1 MQQKSNQPNIEA
13 ILNGDSQAFSKLVDD
28 YKNLVYTVALRMLK
42 NTEEAEE
49 VAQDTFVKVFKS
61 IKHFKGESKFSTW
74 IYRVAYNTCL
84 DRIKKNKKEL
94 LNTSIDEVEGFDI
107 KDINNALDTILA
119 NEKALLVRKCV
130 EQLSP
135 KDAAIISLFYFEEKN
150 LKELS
155 IILSLS
161 ENTVKV
167 RLYRARTRLAI
178 ILRKQLKPVTLE
190 NYG

>member
-1 MQQKSNQPNIEA
+1 MQQKGNQPNIEA

-61 IKHFKGESKFSTW
+61 LKHFKGDSKFSTW
-74 IYRVAYNTCL
+74 IYRVTYNTCL

-94 LNTSIDEVEGFDI
+94 LNTSIDAVEGFDI
-107 KDINNALDTILA
+107 KDVNNALNTILA

-130 EQLSP
+130 EQLSY

-155 IILSLS
+155 IILSQS

-167 RLYRARTRLAI
+167 RLFRARTRLAI
-178 ILRKQLKPVTLE
+178 ILKKQLKPVTLE

>member
-1 MQQKSNQPNIEA
+1 MQQNSNQPNIKA
-13 ILNGDSQAFSKLVDD
+13 ILSGDSQAFSKLVDD
-28 YKNLVYTVALRMLK
+28 HKNLVYTVALRMLK

-61 IKHFKGESKFSTW
+61 LKNFKGDSKFSTW

-84 DRIKKNKKEL
+84 DRLKSNKKEF
-94 LNTSIDEVEGFDI
+94 LNKSID
-107 KDINNALDTILA
+107 DINGFEIADVGNALEGMVAD
-119 NEKALLVRKCV
+119 EKIVLIRNCV
-130 EQLSP
+130 ESLSSD
-135 KDAAIISLFYFEEKN
+135 DAALITFFYFEEKN

-155 IILSLS
+155 LILDLN

-167 RLYRARTRLAI
+167 RLFRARARLAT
-178 ILRKQLKPVTLE
+178 ILKKRLTPVITE